1 MAIRFFPSRR
11 EMRRVETRLM
21 LRFFTVM
28 AVVTVLF
35 VAIVA
40 VHYLLG

>member
-1 MAIRFFPSRR
+1 
-11 EMRRVETRLM
+11 M

-35 VAIVA
+35 AAIMA
-40 VHYLLG
+40 VHYLLGWW